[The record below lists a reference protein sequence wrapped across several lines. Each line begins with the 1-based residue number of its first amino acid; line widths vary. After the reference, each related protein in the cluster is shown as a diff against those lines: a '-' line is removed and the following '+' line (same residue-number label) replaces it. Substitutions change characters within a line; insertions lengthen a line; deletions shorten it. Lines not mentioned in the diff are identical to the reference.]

1 MSKIKI
7 SSNNQTG
14 GITANRIDSPEIK
27 QKIIIRYRVEGFIAG
42 VLLSIA
48 TGVVGNLIY
57 DRLFK

>member
-7 SSNNQTG
+7 SSKNQTG
-14 GITANRIDSPEIK
+14 GITANRIDSPDIK